1 MKKKADTQPIFKPYH
16 QNQVEL
22 LPPSL
27 DDLVPSGHLVRTV
40 NQIIDQ
46 MNIDK
51 IFATYKGG
59 GTSSYHPRML
69 LKVIVYGYT
78 QKVYSSRRLAKAV
91 REQIPF
97 MWLAGGNRPDFRT
110 LNNFRSSRLKGHIN
124 DIFKTLIELLLDAGL
139 VKLEDYF
146 LDGTKI
152 ESRANRYSFVWKKST
167 ANYEAKLQSK
177 LRTLLKEIDRT
188 NDDENER
195 YGDRDLEELGE
206 DSHVSSDQI
215 KKTLQK
221 LEKKLSLQP
230 DNKQLKKTV
239 KVVKKDLLPRQ
250 QKYEQQR
257 ETLNGRN
264 SFSKTDPDATF
275 MRMKDDHMQNGQLK
289 PGYNIQ
295 TGVSDQFILHYSI
308 HQNPSDA
315 SLLKP
320 HFESFKASYNRMP
333 DTVIADAGYGSEENY
348 EYLEHNKTT
357 AYVKYPGFYREEQR
371 KYRKNPFLP
380 RNLYYNA
387 KTDVYMCP
395 AGKRFN
401 FIEEQKRQSS
411 TGYESTYRVY
421 RCEGC
426 TGCPLRVQCHKGQGD
441 RVININVRLNELRRQ
456 ARKML
461 DSGVGKTYRGR
472 RLAEVESV
480 FAQVKNRSFRR
491 FTIWGLK
498 GAAVE
503 FGLAAMAHNIMKL
516 GEIMKSKGGDR
527 TTFLSFGEIS
537 NFLCFETI

>member
-1 MKKKADTQPIFKPYH
+1 MKKKADIQPIFKPYH

-27 DDLVPSGHLVRTV
+27 DELVPSGHLVRTV
-40 NQIIDQ
+40 NHIIDQ

-69 LKVIVYGYT
+69 LKIIVYGYT

-124 DIFKTLIELLLDAGL
+124 DIFKTLVELLLDAGL

-188 NDDENER
+188 NDEENAR

-215 KKTLQK
+215 EQTLKK
-221 LEKKLSLQP
+221 LESKLSLQP

-239 KVVKKDLLPRQ
+239 KTVKQDILPRQ

-257 ETLNGRN
+257 RTLNGRN

-308 HQNPSDA
+308 HQSPGDA

-320 HFESFKASYNRMP
+320 HFESFKTSYNRMP
-333 DTVIADAGYGSEENY
+333 DNVIADAGYGSEENY
-348 EYLEHNKTT
+348 EYLEQNKTT
-357 AYVKYPGFYREEQR
+357 AYVKYSGFYREEKR
-371 KYRKNPFLP
+371 KFRNNQFLAQHLP
-380 RNLYYNA
+380 YDPEE
-387 KTDVYMCP
+387 DVYVCP
-395 AGKRFN
+395 AGKRLCFTG
-401 FIEEQKRQSS
+401 EQSRRSLNGYQSV
-411 TGYESTYRVY
+411 YRVY
-421 RCEGC
+421 RCESCKGC
-426 TGCPLRVQCHKGQGD
+426 TLKPQCHKGEYD
-441 RVININVRLNELRRQ
+441 RVIAVNCRLNELRKE
-456 ARKML
+456 ARRLL
-461 DSGVGKTYRGR
+461 DSPDGRRYRGR

-491 FTIWGLK
+491 FTMWGLK
-498 GAAVE
+498 GASVE

-516 GEIMKSKGGDR
+516 GEIMKKDGGNEHP
-527 TTFLSFGEIS
+527 FFFFWEIS
-537 NFLCFETI
+537 NFLCLQTV